1 VIWQHLSCDA
11 LRTNTKSLTPLRT
24 SSRGIMWSLP
34 SPAYIG
40 FGHGGVDV
48 VLMWVGLYSL

>member
-1 VIWQHLSCDA
+1 MIWQHLSCDA